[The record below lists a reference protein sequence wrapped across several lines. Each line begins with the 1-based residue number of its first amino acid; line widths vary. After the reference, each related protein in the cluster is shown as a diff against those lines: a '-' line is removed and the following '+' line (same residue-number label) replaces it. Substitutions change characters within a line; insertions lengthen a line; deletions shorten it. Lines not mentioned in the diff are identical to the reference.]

1 MLDTLKTIKKS
12 IEHWKVWTYFG
23 WLDIKLKYRTAV
35 IGPFWITASLAVF
48 CLALTNVYSAIFHIE
63 MSGMLLYI
71 AVGLSSWTLI
81 IGPISES
88 PTLLISNSG
97 YIKDARINPI
107 EIIFR
112 CIFRNIIIYL
122 HNLIFILILIFFG
135 YGDFDLV
142 MLLIPFNI
150 FLVLINVTFISLIIS
165 ILGARYRDIGQIVQ
179 NITQLLFLITP
190 VFWTVNEQALK
201 SPLVYLNPFYY
212 YLEILRFPLL
222 GIVPS
227 IKAYIITSVST
238 LILLYIFFYL
248 YNKNK
253 NEINYWI

>member
-1 MLDTLKTIKKS
+1 MIDTIKSIKKS

-35 IGPFWITASLAVF
+35 IGPFWITASLTVF

-88 PTLLISNSG
+88 PTLLINNSG
-97 YIKDARINPI
+97 YIKEAGINPI
-107 EIIFR
+107 EVIFR
-112 CIFRNIIIYL
+112 GVFRNIIIYL
-122 HNLIFILILIFFG
+122 HNFIFILMLIFFG
-135 YGDFDLV
+135 YGGIDTV
-142 MLLIPFNI
+142 ILLLPLNI
-150 FLVLINVTFISLIIS
+150 FLVLINITFISLILS
-165 ILGARYRDIGQIVQ
+165 IIGARYRDVGQIVQ

-190 VFWTVNEQALK
+190 VFWVINEQALK

-212 YLEILRFPLL
+212 YLELLRSPLL
-222 GIVPS
+222 SIMPS
-227 IKAYIITSVST
+227 MEAYIVSSVST
-238 LILLYIFFYL
+238 LILLFIFSYL
-248 YNKNK
+248 YSKKK